1 MAGGSQFIWIP
12 LLFTCVLCTSDP
24 RAGHNRLVRTGNPDL
39 DAILSR
45 ILLSTDFQN
54 SPVNVTSIVIKTCT
68 GVKETLEV
76 LQRKLQQANHRYN
89 QLGDE
94 AFGLR
99 TEVIQL
105 KVELAAC
112 MSTASS
118 TSGTYQPN
126 LQLKM
131 KQVLEKLDGD
141 TLLLFKIMTLTGE
154 VSTLQEKIKLATNSN
169 RTADEIAELQKEL
182 DKTTAE
188 LKDQIQEA
196 EESLSNATLILQIIS
211 LQNQLWDLQEA
222 ETRGGKPNSG
232 SSIGMTL
239 VKEQLNRKIVLLQEK
254 GGGYSANLLELIY
267 VRTKI
272 AELKRMIIDAIEK
285 SKTFAADARKQWMQ
299 KIDLLR
305 KLIIQLNDDEN
316 NRELTLQIMRV
327 QAEVLHFQQLMRN
340 AKNITDSQIQG
351 FRVLLDREKQRHDVL
366 QRQLEAVEYVKAQQI
381 VQVISLIE
389 EMKKQHLTGQPT
401 TVRGVTEK
409 EYIEAQAKIREL
421 QRKLRLKTELDSK
434 FVKRYEQVKIDF
446 DRKIA
451 ELKRTEDFQPALIV
465 KLMSLHDELKALKD
479 QISLSED
486 KDLTSELRK
495 QLERKQEELSS
506 GIADIE
512 RLTSSPGAIL
522 KILELQHELWTLR
535 NKATNGATSDRE
547 EDLQDRL
554 DGFIDEINNR
564 AGENTKLILKI
575 ISLQSQLEHLETLL
589 SQTYN
594 SNSPSMVIIRN
605 TLTDKLTLKRAELQ
619 KYINELN
626 NKNPANARLI
636 LVIAELYKH
645 LKRIEIENRDDNA
658 ESSLTLTL
666 LQMFLQNKNR
676 EYALMKDKFAE
687 LERQLLLKTHEC
699 SGLEQQRNQLK
710 TEVED
715 KIAEL
720 NKTKDF
726 KTALLLNVIN
736 MKAEVRALKEQ
747 ISNSKDPEII
757 SQLQMQLEK
766 KQDELITKTAEM
778 EELLANPRVVLQI
791 IELQNEIWDLQNK
804 DVNGTAG
811 DRIKALQNRI
821 DTLMAQIGS
830 SDRDNT
836 KLTLKILNLQSQVKH
851 LQNLLSNRESQQTS
865 ELTEITNELAA
876 KKGELEKH
884 VNELKQKNQENANL
898 ILNITDLQ
906 SQLENLEKVK
916 TAEDKES
923 AATIS
928 NLRKQLKVK
937 ELEHSRDQEVILDLQ
952 EKLNE
957 TERCSDDKQKI
968 TDLQQNLNDK
978 IKELQSKSSS
988 VTSLALQI
996 STLTQQVEQLKAQM
1010 NNSVSKSKV
1019 DELQKAIDEKN
1030 EELDKL
1036 TKELKER
1043 STQPQRLLQIIA
1055 LQTEIEKLVTVA
1067 ENNTDDEKIKA
1078 RQEELNSLIEGIKD
1092 EQNENIK
1099 LTFQILNQQ
1108 DEIARLK
1115 KQQNRKNET
1124 QEAQIKDLEDQL
1136 EAIRN
1141 EIQQKTDLL
1150 DRKDINI
1157 ANLSA
1162 QIMELHE
1169 QIKPLENNI
1178 AALKEA
1184 HTKSLADLQRKL
1196 KLKERQLDD
1205 TESQLEH
1212 IDAENFKYVMEIAD
1226 LRAKLKE
1233 AETQTSDKIKDVE
1246 KKLKTQETKN
1256 KKLEAANKDV
1266 EKKLKTQEAENKKLE
1281 AANKELEKKLQLKT
1295 QECSGLEQQRNQLK
1309 TEVEDKIAELNKTKD
1324 FKTALLLNV
1333 INMKAEVRALKEQIS
1348 NSKDPEIISQLQMQ
1362 LEKKQDELITKTA
1375 EMEELLANPRV
1386 VLQIIELQNEIW
1398 DLQNKDVNGTAGDQI
1413 KALQNR
1419 IDTLMAQ
1426 IGSSDRDN
1434 TKLTLKIL
1442 NLQSQ
1447 VKHLQNLLSNRESQQ
1462 TSELTEITN
1471 ELAAKKGE
1479 LEKHVNELKQKNQEN
1494 ANLILNITDLQ
1505 SQLENLEKVKTAEDK
1520 ESAATISNLR
1530 KQLKV
1535 KELEHS
1541 RDQEVILDLQEKLN
1555 ETESCSDYEQT
1566 ITDLQQNLNDKI
1578 KELQSKSSSVT
1589 SLALQIST
1597 LTQQVEQLKA
1607 QMNNSV
1613 SKSKV
1618 DELQKAIDEKNEELD
1633 KLTKELKERS
1643 TQPRRLLQII
1653 ALQTE
1658 IEKLDTV
1665 AENDRDE
1672 EKIKVL
1678 QGKLTYLI
1686 DGVKDEQGENIKLT
1700 FQILNQQ
1707 AEIARLKKEE
1717 EKKNQAQE
1725 AKIKDLENQLEAMRN
1740 QRNTRSAA
1748 QIMELEVQIK
1758 ELEDNIAAL
1767 KEAHTESLADLQRRL
1782 KLKERQLDDTE
1793 SQLEHIDAENF
1804 KYVMEIADLRV
1815 KLKKAVTQTSDK
1827 KIKDV
1832 EKKLKTQ
1839 EAENKKLEAANKE
1852 LEKKLQLKTQECSG
1866 LEQQRNQLKTEVE
1879 DKIAELNKTKDFK
1892 TALLLN
1898 VINMK
1903 AEVRALKEQISNS
1916 KDPEIISQLQM
1927 QLEKKQDELITKTA
1941 EMEELLANPRV
1952 VLQIIE
1958 LQNEIWDLQNKDVNG
1973 TAGDQIKALQNR
1985 IDTLMAQIG
1994 SSDRDN
2000 TKLTLKILNLQS
2012 QVKHLQNLLSNR
2024 ESQQTS
2030 ELTEITN
2037 ELAAKKG
2044 ELEKHVNELKQKN
2057 QENANL
2063 ILNITD
2069 LQSQL
2074 ENLEKVKTA
2083 EDKESAATISN
2094 LRKQL
2099 KVKELEHSRDQEV
2112 ILDLQEKLNETE
2124 RCSDDKQKITDLQQ
2138 NLNDKIKELQSKSS
2152 SVTSLAL
2159 QISTLTQQVEQLKA
2173 QMNNSVS
2180 KSKVDEL
2187 QKAID
2192 EKNEELDK
2200 LTKELKERS
2209 TQPQRLLQIIALQT
2223 EIEKLVT
2230 VAENNTDDEK
2240 IKARQEELNSLIEGI
2255 KDEQNENIKLT
2266 FQILNQ
2272 QDEIA
2277 RLKKQQNRKNETQE
2291 AQIKDLEDQLEA
2303 IRNEIQQKTDLLDR
2317 KDINIANLSAQIMEL
2332 HEQIKPLENNIAALK
2347 EAHTK
2352 SLADLQRK
2360 LKLKE
2365 RQLDDTESQLEHID
2379 AENFKYVMEIADLR
2393 AKLKEAETQTS
2404 DKIKDVEKKLKTQET
2419 KNKKLEAA
2427 NKDLKQEVTELKMCC
2442 SQPPEECEDLRRD
2455 LQQCHDDADRQL
2467 QELHQKDAKLNQL
2480 EQELQRQNRENN
2492 KLQNNIDRLQ
2502 RELGDIEEKTIHTSK
2517 MTFDPDTAH
2526 PRIVLS
2532 DDETEMSTA
2541 DFIQDVPNNPRRFDV
2556 ILGALGATGFS
2567 SGKHYWEVSVAGKT
2581 CYHLG
2586 MTSESSRRKGS
2597 IPFSPNNDYWTI
2609 VLDKQGQYRAIE
2621 QRRTVPIPTEIQP
2634 VTLGILLD
2642 YKKGTISFYDSG
2654 SRTHMYSFVGQHFTG
2669 KIYPF
2674 VNFCVEDG
2682 SAPNPVVLITPGAT
2696 DWIK

>member
-112 MSTASS
+112 MSTTSS

-299 KIDLLR
+299 KTALLR
-305 KLIIQLNDDEN
+305 KLIIQLKDDEN
-316 NRELTLQIMRV
+316 NKELTLQIMRV
-327 QAEVLHFQQLMRN
+327 QAEVLHFDQLMRN

-389 EMKKQHLTGQPT
+389 EMKKQHLTGQRT

-535 NKATNGATSDRE
+535 NKATNGTTSDRE

-636 LVIAELYKH
+636 LVIAEFYKH
-645 LKRIEIENRDDNA
+645 LKRIERENRDDNA

-726 KTALLLNVIN
+726 KTALLLNVID

-811 DRIKALQNRI
+811 DQIKALQNRI

-851 LQNLLSNRESQQTS
+851 LQNLLSNRETLQTS
-865 ELTEITNELAA
+865 KLTEITNELAA

-1030 EELDKL
+1030 KELDKL

-1184 HTKSLADLQRKL
+1184 HTKSLADLQR
-1196 KLKERQLDD
+1196 R
-1205 TESQLEH
+1205 
-1212 IDAENFKYVMEIAD
+1212 
-1226 LRAKLKE
+1226 
-1233 AETQTSDKIKDVE
+1233 
-1246 KKLKTQETKN
+1246 
-1256 KKLEAANKDV
+1256 
-1266 EKKLKTQEAENKKLE
+1266 
-1281 AANKELEKKLQLKT
+1281 
-1295 QECSGLEQQRNQLK
+1295 
-1309 TEVEDKIAELNKTKD
+1309 
-1324 FKTALLLNV
+1324 
-1333 INMKAEVRALKEQIS
+1333 
-1348 NSKDPEIISQLQMQ
+1348 
-1362 LEKKQDELITKTA
+1362 
-1375 EMEELLANPRV
+1375 
-1386 VLQIIELQNEIW
+1386 
-1398 DLQNKDVNGTAGDQI
+1398 
-1413 KALQNR
+1413 
-1419 IDTLMAQ
+1419 
-1426 IGSSDRDN
+1426 
-1434 TKLTLKIL
+1434 
-1442 NLQSQ
+1442 
-1447 VKHLQNLLSNRESQQ
+1447 
-1462 TSELTEITN
+1462 
-1471 ELAAKKGE
+1471 
-1479 LEKHVNELKQKNQEN
+1479 
-1494 ANLILNITDLQ
+1494 
-1505 SQLENLEKVKTAEDK
+1505 
-1520 ESAATISNLR
+1520 
-1530 KQLKV
+1530 
-1535 KELEHS
+1535 
-1541 RDQEVILDLQEKLN
+1541 
-1555 ETESCSDYEQT
+1555 
-1566 ITDLQQNLNDKI
+1566 
-1578 KELQSKSSSVT
+1578 
-1589 SLALQIST
+1589 
-1597 LTQQVEQLKA
+1597 
-1607 QMNNSV
+1607 
-1613 SKSKV
+1613 
-1618 DELQKAIDEKNEELD
+1618 
-1633 KLTKELKERS
+1633 
-1643 TQPRRLLQII
+1643 
-1653 ALQTE
+1653 
-1658 IEKLDTV
+1658 
-1665 AENDRDE
+1665 
-1672 EKIKVL
+1672 
-1678 QGKLTYLI
+1678 
-1686 DGVKDEQGENIKLT
+1686 
-1700 FQILNQQ
+1700 
-1707 AEIARLKKEE
+1707 
-1717 EKKNQAQE
+1717 
-1725 AKIKDLENQLEAMRN
+1725 
-1740 QRNTRSAA
+1740 
-1748 QIMELEVQIK
+1748 
-1758 ELEDNIAAL
+1758 
-1767 KEAHTESLADLQRRL
+1767 
-1782 KLKERQLDDTE
+1782 
-1793 SQLEHIDAENF
+1793 
-1804 KYVMEIADLRV
+1804 
-1815 KLKKAVTQTSDK
+1815 
-1827 KIKDV
+1827 
-1832 EKKLKTQ
+1832 
-1839 EAENKKLEAANKE
+1839 
-1852 LEKKLQLKTQECSG
+1852 
-1866 LEQQRNQLKTEVE
+1866 
-1879 DKIAELNKTKDFK
+1879 
-1892 TALLLN
+1892 
-1898 VINMK
+1898 
-1903 AEVRALKEQISNS
+1903 
-1916 KDPEIISQLQM
+1916 
-1927 QLEKKQDELITKTA
+1927 
-1941 EMEELLANPRV
+1941 
-1952 VLQIIE
+1952 
-1958 LQNEIWDLQNKDVNG
+1958 
-1973 TAGDQIKALQNR
+1973 
-1985 IDTLMAQIG
+1985 
-1994 SSDRDN
+1994 
-2000 TKLTLKILNLQS
+2000 
-2012 QVKHLQNLLSNR
+2012 
-2024 ESQQTS
+2024 
-2030 ELTEITN
+2030 
-2037 ELAAKKG
+2037 
-2044 ELEKHVNELKQKN
+2044 
-2057 QENANL
+2057 
-2063 ILNITD
+2063 
-2069 LQSQL
+2069 
-2074 ENLEKVKTA
+2074 
-2083 EDKESAATISN
+2083 
-2094 LRKQL
+2094 
-2099 KVKELEHSRDQEV
+2099 
-2112 ILDLQEKLNETE
+2112 
-2124 RCSDDKQKITDLQQ
+2124 
-2138 NLNDKIKELQSKSS
+2138 
-2152 SVTSLAL
+2152 
-2159 QISTLTQQVEQLKA
+2159 
-2173 QMNNSVS
+2173 
-2180 KSKVDEL
+2180 
-2187 QKAID
+2187 
-2192 EKNEELDK
+2192 
-2200 LTKELKERS
+2200 
-2209 TQPQRLLQIIALQT
+2209 
-2223 EIEKLVT
+2223 
-2230 VAENNTDDEK
+2230 
-2240 IKARQEELNSLIEGI
+2240 
-2255 KDEQNENIKLT
+2255 
-2266 FQILNQ
+2266 
-2272 QDEIA
+2272 
-2277 RLKKQQNRKNETQE
+2277 
-2291 AQIKDLEDQLEA
+2291 
-2303 IRNEIQQKTDLLDR
+2303 
-2317 KDINIANLSAQIMEL
+2317 
-2332 HEQIKPLENNIAALK
+2332 
-2347 EAHTK
+2347 
-2352 SLADLQRK
+2352 

-2654 SRTHMYSFVGQHFTG
+2654 SRTHMYSFVGQRFTG

>member
-39 DAILSR
+39 DTILSR

-131 KQVLEKLDGD
+131 KQGLEKLDGD

-154 VSTLQEKIKLATNSN
+154 VSTLQEKTKLATNSN

-196 EESLSNATLILQIIS
+196 EQSLSNATLILQIIS

-254 GGGYSANLLELIY
+254 GDGYSANLLELIY

-305 KLIIQLNDDEN
+305 KLIIQLKDDEN

-327 QAEVLHFQQLMRN
+327 QAEVLHFEQLMRN

-409 EYIEAQAKIREL
+409 KYIEAQAKIREL

-451 ELKRTEDFQPALIV
+451 ELNRTEDFQPALIV

-535 NKATNGATSDRE
+535 NKATNGTTSDRE
-547 EDLQDRL
+547 EELQDRL

-594 SNSPSMVIIRN
+594 SNSPRMVIIRN
-605 TLTDKLTLKRAELQ
+605 TLTNELTFKRAELQ

-645 LKRIEIENRDDNA
+645 LKRIERENRDDNA

-676 EYALMKDKFAE
+676 EYAHMKDKFAE

-778 EELLANPRVVLQI
+778 EELIANPRVVLQI
-791 IELQNEIWDLQNK
+791 L
-804 DVNGTAG
+804 
-811 DRIKALQNRI
+811 
-821 DTLMAQIGS
+821 
-830 SDRDNT
+830 
-836 KLTLKILNLQSQVKH
+836 
-851 LQNLLSNRESQQTS
+851 
-865 ELTEITNELAA
+865 
-876 KKGELEKH
+876 
-884 VNELKQKNQENANL
+884 
-898 ILNITDLQ
+898 
-906 SQLENLEKVK
+906 
-916 TAEDKES
+916 
-923 AATIS
+923 
-928 NLRKQLKVK
+928 
-937 ELEHSRDQEVILDLQ
+937 
-952 EKLNE
+952 
-957 TERCSDDKQKI
+957 
-968 TDLQQNLNDK
+968 
-978 IKELQSKSSS
+978 
-988 VTSLALQI
+988 
-996 STLTQQVEQLKAQM
+996 
-1010 NNSVSKSKV
+1010 
-1019 DELQKAIDEKN
+1019 
-1030 EELDKL
+1030 
-1036 TKELKER
+1036 
-1043 STQPQRLLQIIA
+1043 
-1055 LQTEIEKLVTVA
+1055 
-1067 ENNTDDEKIKA
+1067 
-1078 RQEELNSLIEGIKD
+1078 
-1092 EQNENIK
+1092 
-1099 LTFQILNQQ
+1099 
-1108 DEIARLK
+1108 
-1115 KQQNRKNET
+1115 
-1124 QEAQIKDLEDQL
+1124 
-1136 EAIRN
+1136 
-1141 EIQQKTDLL
+1141 
-1150 DRKDINI
+1150 
-1157 ANLSA
+1157 
-1162 QIMELHE
+1162 
-1169 QIKPLENNI
+1169 
-1178 AALKEA
+1178 
-1184 HTKSLADLQRKL
+1184 
-1196 KLKERQLDD
+1196 
-1205 TESQLEH
+1205 
-1212 IDAENFKYVMEIAD
+1212 
-1226 LRAKLKE
+1226 
-1233 AETQTSDKIKDVE
+1233 
-1246 KKLKTQETKN
+1246 
-1256 KKLEAANKDV
+1256 
-1266 EKKLKTQEAENKKLE
+1266 
-1281 AANKELEKKLQLKT
+1281 
-1295 QECSGLEQQRNQLK
+1295 
-1309 TEVEDKIAELNKTKD
+1309 
-1324 FKTALLLNV
+1324 
-1333 INMKAEVRALKEQIS
+1333 
-1348 NSKDPEIISQLQMQ
+1348 
-1362 LEKKQDELITKTA
+1362 
-1375 EMEELLANPRV
+1375 
-1386 VLQIIELQNEIW
+1386 ELQNEIW

-1447 VKHLQNLLSNRESQQ
+1447 VKHLQNLLSNRETLQ
-1462 TSELTEITN
+1462 TSKLTEITN

-1479 LEKHVNELKQKNQEN
+1479 LEKHVNELKEKNQEN

-1535 KELEHS
+1535 KEEEHS
-1541 RDQEVILDLQEKLN
+1541 RDQEVILDLQQKLN

-1643 TQPRRLLQII
+1643 TQPQRFLQII

-1658 IEKLDTV
+1658 IEKLVTV
-1665 AENDRDE
+1665 AENDTDD
-1672 EKIKVL
+1672 EKIKARQEEL
-1678 QGKLTYLI
+1678 NSLI
-1686 DGVKDEQGENIKLT
+1686 EGIKDEQNENIKLT
-1700 FQILNQQ
+1700 FQILNQKD
-1707 AEIARLKKEE
+1707 EIARLKKQ
-1717 EKKNQAQE
+1717 KNRKNETQE
-1725 AKIKDLENQLEAMRN
+1725 AQIKDLEDQLKAIRN
-1740 QRNTRSAA
+1740 EIQQKTDLLDRKDRNIANLSA

-1793 SQLEHIDAENF
+1793 SQLEHIDAENY

-1827 KIKDV
+1827 
-1832 EKKLKTQ
+1832 
-1839 EAENKKLEAANKE
+1839 
-1852 LEKKLQLKTQECSG
+1852 
-1866 LEQQRNQLKTEVE
+1866 
-1879 DKIAELNKTKDFK
+1879 
-1892 TALLLN
+1892 
-1898 VINMK
+1898 
-1903 AEVRALKEQISNS
+1903 
-1916 KDPEIISQLQM
+1916 
-1927 QLEKKQDELITKTA
+1927 
-1941 EMEELLANPRV
+1941 
-1952 VLQIIE
+1952 
-1958 LQNEIWDLQNKDVNG
+1958 
-1973 TAGDQIKALQNR
+1973 
-1985 IDTLMAQIG
+1985 
-1994 SSDRDN
+1994 
-2000 TKLTLKILNLQS
+2000 
-2012 QVKHLQNLLSNR
+2012 
-2024 ESQQTS
+2024 
-2030 ELTEITN
+2030 
-2037 ELAAKKG
+2037 
-2044 ELEKHVNELKQKN
+2044 
-2057 QENANL
+2057 
-2063 ILNITD
+2063 
-2069 LQSQL
+2069 
-2074 ENLEKVKTA
+2074 
-2083 EDKESAATISN
+2083 
-2094 LRKQL
+2094 
-2099 KVKELEHSRDQEV
+2099 
-2112 ILDLQEKLNETE
+2112 
-2124 RCSDDKQKITDLQQ
+2124 
-2138 NLNDKIKELQSKSS
+2138 
-2152 SVTSLAL
+2152 
-2159 QISTLTQQVEQLKA
+2159 
-2173 QMNNSVS
+2173 
-2180 KSKVDEL
+2180 
-2187 QKAID
+2187 
-2192 EKNEELDK
+2192 
-2200 LTKELKERS
+2200 
-2209 TQPQRLLQIIALQT
+2209 
-2223 EIEKLVT
+2223 
-2230 VAENNTDDEK
+2230 
-2240 IKARQEELNSLIEGI
+2240 
-2255 KDEQNENIKLT
+2255 
-2266 FQILNQ
+2266 
-2272 QDEIA
+2272 
-2277 RLKKQQNRKNETQE
+2277 
-2291 AQIKDLEDQLEA
+2291 
-2303 IRNEIQQKTDLLDR
+2303 
-2317 KDINIANLSAQIMEL
+2317 
-2332 HEQIKPLENNIAALK
+2332 
-2347 EAHTK
+2347 
-2352 SLADLQRK
+2352 
-2360 LKLKE
+2360 
-2365 RQLDDTESQLEHID
+2365 
-2379 AENFKYVMEIADLR
+2379 
-2393 AKLKEAETQTS
+2393 
-2404 DKIKDVEKKLKTQET
+2404 KIKDVEKKLKTQET

-2467 QELHQKDAKLNQL
+2467 QEQHQKDAKLNQL

-2502 RELGDIEEKTIHTSK
+2502 RELGNIEEKTIHTSK

-2532 DDETEMSTA
+2532 DDETEMTTA

-2597 IPFSPNNDYWTI
+2597 ISFSPNNDYWTI

-2621 QRRTVPIPTEIQP
+2621 HRRTIPIPTEIQP